1 MQSEL
6 KRSDAPLS
14 DRPKGPKAISAPARP
29 VCLIFNTLSLTQSE
43 RKPTFSGGGWPSF
56 RPTPH
61 VLVEISHRDD
71 AFRCG
76 NALFYEKQGKQAQ
89 LNQILDEGG
98 KLATIKVKVA
108 KSTPATSS
116 AFVPPN
122 RVAGMR
128 QRIGRNER
136 NTQPTL

>member
-1 MQSEL
+1 MHSV
-6 KRSDAPLS
+6 AVGPLHF
-14 DRPKGPKAISAPARP
+14 
-29 VCLIFNTLSLTQSE
+29 VCNF
-43 RKPTFSGGGWPSF
+43 
-56 RPTPH
+56 PH
-61 VLVEISHRDD
+61 TYQYYVDH
-71 AFRCG
+71 
-76 NALFYEKQGKQAQ
+76 GKQAQ

-128 QRIGRNER
+128 QRIGRNKR